1 MTAIQNL
8 VLFATKEFMNKNKTT
23 IVIAEDHP
31 IVRQGIKNLLAY
43 EEEMVIVGE
52 ASNGQEAIALAKELH
67 PMVMV
72 IDISMPI
79 LNGLNAARQ
88 IQKINPNIK
97 IIILSAYYDDSYILQ
112 VSKLNFYGYVT
123 KKCTPQV
130 LINAIKNIH
139 TMERYFSPEVLDR
152 YNVLNKMKIDNEGI
166 TKTFVLKLTNRE
178 RQVLQLIAEG
188 HANKQI
194 ASLLDISIKTVEKH
208 RQNIMNKLKI
218 HDTAGLTRYAISEG
232 IIGINANINFSW

>member
-1 MTAIQNL
+1 
-8 VLFATKEFMNKNKTT
+8 
-23 IVIAEDHP
+23 
-31 IVRQGIKNLLAY
+31 
-43 EEEMVIVGE
+43 
-52 ASNGQEAIALAKELH
+52 
-67 PMVMV
+67 
-72 IDISMPI
+72 
-79 LNGLNAARQ
+79 
-88 IQKINPNIK
+88 
-97 IIILSAYYDDSYILQ
+97 
-112 VSKLNFYGYVT
+112 
-123 KKCTPQV
+123 
-130 LINAIKNIH
+130 
-139 TMERYFSPEVLDR
+139 MERYFSPEVLDR

-232 IIGINANINFSW
+232 IIGNNANINFSW